1 MEALRQECATLLRGN
16 AFFYGFSVSYTLSTS
31 SEKNDRIKAELAEAK
46 IRGVP
51 KLNPDKV
58 DVSGFTYDTEHIN
71 DERLHG
77 VTRADAEKF
86 IQEADI
92 SLTRWNGQFINYYSP
107 NGATYVDVKNRNI
120 RTAFK
125 KEQFDEPTLKIR
137 EVAERYG
144 NKKT

>member
-1 MEALRQECATLLRGN
+1 M
-16 AFFYGFSVSYTLSTS
+16 
-31 SEKNDRIKAELAEAK
+31 
-46 IRGVP
+46 
-51 KLNPDKV
+51 NPEKV
-58 DVSGFTYDTEHIN
+58 DVGGFTYDTEHIN